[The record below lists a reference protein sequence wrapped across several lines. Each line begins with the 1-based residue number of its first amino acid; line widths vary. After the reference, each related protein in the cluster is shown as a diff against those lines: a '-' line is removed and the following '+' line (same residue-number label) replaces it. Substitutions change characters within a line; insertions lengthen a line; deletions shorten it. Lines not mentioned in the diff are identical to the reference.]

1 MDLKKIEGNV
11 EKPPIENIESIQ
23 NWLEDD
29 VEVEKP
35 DFVLVQESADEFI
48 KSLEND
54 ESNSFYDT
62 SEINPVM
69 VPEIRDDVP
78 GFEGRDVL
86 VCGVP
91 IETGEILNHEQGNN
105 MYKAEGNCGL
115 VSVSNTLVLC
125 GHEGFSENLITTYAI
140 ENGECAYSQFMPPED
155 CGGTNPENIKSILDE
170 FGVKAEIFKPN
181 DAEGSIEA
189 IAKSLEEGH
198 VGVIGVN
205 AGMLWDDIFSVGD
218 GSANHAVT
226 LTGTVRDEKTGKLL
240 AITICDSGSNEPCHV
255 VPIEEMRECYEYAP
269 NATVILSKEPI
280 RKI

>member
-91 IETGEILNHEQGNN
+91 IETGKILNYEQGNN
-105 MYKAEGNCGL
+105 MYLSPDHNKVCLMDKIHTPLYLYCILAEDLNIL
-115 VSVSNTLVLC
+115 FFVLSHSRIHPLHLPAFLQQNTFV
-125 GHEGFSENLITTYAI
+125 
-140 ENGECAYSQFMPPED
+140 
-155 CGGTNPENIKSILDE
+155 
-170 FGVKAEIFKPN
+170 
-181 DAEGSIEA
+181 
-189 IAKSLEEGH
+189 
-198 VGVIGVN
+198 
-205 AGMLWDDIFSVGD
+205 
-218 GSANHAVT
+218 
-226 LTGTVRDEKTGKLL
+226 
-240 AITICDSGSNEPCHV
+240 
-255 VPIEEMRECYEYAP
+255 
-269 NATVILSKEPI
+269 
-280 RKI
+280 